1 MMDFISTQC
10 PSSITSISVTSS
22 QKKIFPGRPN
32 TTALLYTYAVMIATE
47 MRTIIP
53 GRRDLSS
60 MAKPFRK
67 GDPPYRNTA
76 VESPNRTYR
85 SPGKRSAS
93 PRPSTDW
100 INGESRR
107 TGTVSAS
114 ETQNRFLKSATMWAW

>member
-1 MMDFISTQC
+1 MRRASSSSAREAPMMDFISTQC

-60 MAKPFRK
+60 RARPFRN
-67 GDPPYRNTA
+67 GNPP
-76 VESPNRTYR
+76 
-85 SPGKRSAS
+85 
-93 PRPSTDW
+93 
-100 INGESRR
+100 
-107 TGTVSAS
+107 
-114 ETQNRFLKSATMWAW
+114 